1 MRLPEYT
8 LRSAGFSRCG
18 RYRYWL
24 RRIWD
29 PALAHCVFI
38 GLNPSTA
45 DAREDDPTLRRCLS
59 FARGW
64 GYGTLLLVNLFSLR
78 ATDPRAL
85 KMASDP
91 IGPRTDL
98 WLRRAA
104 AETDTVIAAWGN
116 GGLLMNRGK
125 TVHQMLKNPC
135 CLGLTALGMP
145 RHPLYCPKRATLSTI
160 RSLN

>member
-1 MRLPEYT
+1 MRLPKYT
-8 LRSAGFSRCG
+8 LRNAGFSRCG

-64 GYGTLLLVNLFSLR
+64 GYGSLLLVNLFSLR

-116 GGLLMNRGK
+116 GGLLMNRGM

>member
-1 MRLPEYT
+1 MRLPDYK
-8 LRSAGFSRCG
+8 LRSAGLSCCG

-64 GYGTLLLVNLFSLR
+64 GYGSLLLVNLFSLR

-116 GGLLMNRGK
+116 GGPLMNRGMK
-125 TVHQMLKNPC
+125 VHQMLKNPC

>member
-1 MRLPEYT
+1 MRLPDYK
-8 LRSAGFSRCG
+8 LRSAGLSCCG

-24 RRIWD
+24 RRMWD

-45 DAREDDPTLRRCLS
+45 DATEDDPTLRRCLS
-59 FARGW
+59 FARDW
-64 GYGTLLLVNLFSLR
+64 GYGSLLLVNLFSFR

-98 WLRRAA
+98 WLRRAV

-116 GGLLMNRGK
+116 GGLLFGRG
-125 TVHQMLKNPC
+125 VQVQQRLASLY
-135 CLGLTALGMP
+135 CLDVTALGMP
-145 RHPLYCPKRATLSTI
+145 RHPLYCPKRVTLSTL
-160 RSLN
+160 RSLK

>member
-1 MRLPEYT
+1 MDLRDDIC
-8 LRSAGFSRCG
+8 RSAGFSRCG

-45 DAREDDPTLRRCLS
+45 DATEDDPTLKRCIS
-59 FARGW
+59 FAQKW
-64 GYGTLLLVNLFSLR
+64 GYGSLLLVNLFSLR
-78 ATDPRAL
+78 ATNPRGL
-85 KMASDP
+85 KMAADP
-91 IGPRTDL
+91 IGPKTDR

-104 AETDTVIAAWGN
+104 SETNTVIAAWGN
-116 GGLLMNRGK
+116 GGLLMNRAIA
-125 TVHQMLKNPC
+125 VHHMLKNPY

-145 RHPLYCPKRATLSTI
+145 RHPLYCPKNVTLTALH
-160 RSLN
+160 SLK